1 MPQPIIAITTKRENI
16 EQPHITIW
24 EYYVQAVIKAGGI
37 PILLPVGLD
46 SRQVEQI
53 ASQVDGILISGGGDI
68 DPDIFNGK
76 AHSKVYDVNADRDRM
91 ELELVRLA
99 SEKSIPLLGI
109 CRGLQVINVAMG
121 GTLFTDLTDQFGN
134 DIQHSN
140 KSFTTIVHTTAVQSG
155 TRLSQIVEPRTLE
168 VNSLHHQGVECL
180 GSGLIV
186 NAIASDGLVEGVETD
201 RDGYLLG
208 VQWHPEALTEDPSA
222 LALFSSLISAAM
234 EYREKHG
241 RK

>member
-37 PILLPVGLD
+37 PVLLPVGLD

-68 DPDIFNGK
+68 DPEIFNGK
-76 AHSKVYDVNADRDRM
+76 AHSKVYDVNVDRDRM

-109 CRGLQVINVAMG
+109 CRGFQVINVAMG
-121 GTLFTDLTDQFGN
+121 GTL
-134 DIQHSN
+134 I
-140 KSFTTIVHTTAVQSG
+140 
-155 TRLSQIVEPRTLE
+155 
-168 VNSLHHQGVECL
+168 
-180 GSGLIV
+180 
-186 NAIASDGLVEGVETD
+186 
-201 RDGYLLG
+201 
-208 VQWHPEALTEDPSA
+208 
-222 LALFSSLISAAM
+222 
-234 EYREKHG
+234 YRS
-241 RK
+241 

>member
-24 EYYVQAVIKAGGI
+24 EYYVQAVIKAGGL
-37 PILLPVGLD
+37 PVLLPVGLD

-76 AHSKVYDVNADRDRM
+76 AHSKVYDVNVDRDRM

-99 SEKSIPLLGI
+99 REKSIPLLGI
-109 CRGLQVINVAMG
+109 CRGLQVINVAKG
-121 GTLFTDLTDQFGN
+121 GTLYTDLDDQFGK
-134 DIQHSN
+134 IIHHSN

-155 TRLSQIVEPRTLE
+155 TRLAKIVEPNTLE
-168 VNSLHHQGVECL
+168 VNSLHHQGIECL

-201 RDGYLLG
+201 QGSYLLG
-208 VQWHPEALTEDPSA
+208 VQWHPEALSEDPSA
-222 LALFSSLISAAM
+222 LALFSSLISAAA